1 MSVSWK
7 SLRHR
12 VEWLLIRLAAF
23 LVPLCP
29 RRLIVWIGSAIGSIA
44 AVVDRPGRRVALS
57 NLDCAFGPAMTA
69 ARKRQLVRESY
80 RHFARTMTDLFWSPR
95 LTRENYLRYID
106 VVNLDAVEAEM
117 KKANGI
123 VFACCHYSNFE
134 WVAVA
139 ANYFGVP
146 SALVTH
152 TFKNPLLDP
161 IFVGLRESSGQRV
174 ISREGAVFQLF
185 KTLRRGGC
193 VAILTDLTL
202 PARLPTV
209 AIDCFGL
216 KTSVT
221 FAHAWAHRRAG
232 ATIINV
238 HCEPLPRGRYR
249 VVFHP
254 VAEFAPDASL
264 QEIAQKCW
272 DQFEPVV
279 AKNPA
284 PWMWMYKHWRYRPLA
299 PDARS
304 YPFYANISQDF
315 ERRLDERARSLPP
328 MTSNIMLPPGVL
340 P

>member
-1 MSVSWK
+1 MSVFLK
-7 SLRHR
+7 NFRHR
-12 VEWLLIRLAAF
+12 VEWLLIKLAAF

-29 RRLIVWIGSAIGSIA
+29 RRLVVWIGSAVGTIA
-44 AVVDRPGRRVALS
+44 AVVDRPGRRVALG
-57 NLDCAFGPAMTA
+57 NLECAFGATMAP
-69 ARKRQLVRESY
+69 ARKRQLVGESY

-95 LTRENYLRYID
+95 LTRENYSRYID
-106 VVNLDAVEAEM
+106 VVNLDVVEAEM
-117 KKANGI
+117 KKGNGI

-134 WVAVA
+134 WVAIG

-152 TFKNPLLDP
+152 TFKNSLLDP

-174 ISREGAVFQLF
+174 ISREGAVFQLY
-185 KTLRRGGC
+185 KTLLRGGR

-221 FAHAWAHRRAG
+221 VAHAWAHRRAG

-238 HCEPLPRGRYR
+238 HCEPLPGGRYR

-254 VAEFAPDASL
+254 VIEFAPDASF
-264 QEIAQKCW
+264 QEIAQACW
-272 DQFEPVV
+272 DRFEPVV
-279 AKNPA
+279 RKNPA
-284 PWMWMYKHWRYRPLA
+284 PWMWMYKHWRYRPEA
-299 PDARS
+299 AEPNA
-304 YPFYANISQDF
+304 YPFYANVSPHF
-315 ERRLDERARSLPP
+315 EKRLKETEAMRADY
-328 MTSNIMLPPGVL
+328 
-340 P
+340 

>member
-1 MSVSWK
+1 MSVFWK
-7 SLRHR
+7 SFRHR
-12 VEWLLIRLAAF
+12 VEWLLVKLAAF

-29 RRLIVWIGSAIGSIA
+29 RRFVVWIGSAIGTIA

-57 NLDCAFGPAMTA
+57 NLECAFGAAMTS

-95 LTRENYLRYID
+95 LTRENYSRYVD
-106 VVNLDAVEAEM
+106 VANLEVVEAEM
-117 KKANGI
+117 KKGNGI

-134 WVAVA
+134 WVAIA

-146 SALVTH
+146 SALITH
-152 TFKNPLLDP
+152 TFKNSLLDP

-174 ISREGAVFQLF
+174 ISREGAVFQLY
-185 KTLRRGGC
+185 KTLYRGGR

-238 HCEPLPRGRYR
+238 HCEPLPGGRYR

-254 VAEFAPDASL
+254 VSEFAPGASF
-264 QEIAQKCW
+264 QEIAQACW
-272 DQFEPVV
+272 ERFEPYVR
-279 AKNPA
+279 KNPA
-284 PWMWMYKHWRYRPLA
+284 PWMWMYKHWRYRPEA
-299 PDARS
+299 ADPAK
-304 YPFYANISQDF
+304 YPFYANISPHF
-315 ERRLDERARSLPP
+315 EKRLKESDAPASR
-328 MTSNIMLPPGVL
+328 
-340 P
+340 

>member
-1 MSVSWK
+1 MNVSWK

-12 VEWLLIRLAAF
+12 VEWLLVKLAAF

-29 RRLIVWIGSAIGSIA
+29 RPLIVWIGSAIGSVA

-57 NLDCAFGPAMTA
+57 NLDCAFGAAMTP

-80 RHFARTMTDLFWSPR
+80 QHFARTMTDLFWSPR
-95 LTRENYLRYID
+95 LTRENYSRYID
-106 VVNLDAVEAEM
+106 VVNLEVVQAEM
-117 KKANGI
+117 QKGNGI

-185 KTLRRGGC
+185 KTLLRGGC

-216 KTSVT
+216 RTSVT

-249 VVFHP
+249 IVFHP
-254 VAEFAPDASL
+254 VIGFAPDASFR
-264 QEIAQKCW
+264 EIAQACW
-272 DQFEPVV
+272 DRFEPVV
-279 AKNPA
+279 RKNPA
-284 PWMWMYKHWRYRPLA
+284 PWMWMYKHWRYRPA
-299 PDARS
+299 VADPAQ
-304 YPFYANISQDF
+304 YPFYANVSPHF
-315 ERRLDERARSLPP
+315 EKRLAADADK
-328 MTSNIMLPPGVL
+328 TG
-340 P
+340 

>member
-1 MSVSWK
+1 MIVSWK

-12 VEWLLIRLAAF
+12 VEWLLVKLAAF

-29 RRLIVWIGSAIGSIA
+29 RRLIVWIGSAIGSVA
-44 AVVDRPGRRVALS
+44 AVVDWAGRRVALS
-57 NLDCAFGPAMTA
+57 NLDCAFGVTMTS

-80 RHFARTMTDLFWSPR
+80 RHFARTMIDLFWSPC
-95 LTRENYLRYID
+95 LTRENYSRYIE
-106 VVNLDAVEAEM
+106 VVNLNVVEVEM
-117 KKANGI
+117 QKGNGI

-161 IFVGLRESSGQRV
+161 IFIGLRESSGQRV
-174 ISREGAVFQLF
+174 ISREGAVFQLY
-185 KTLRRGGC
+185 KTLVRGGR

-221 FAHAWAHRRAG
+221 VAHAWAHRRAG

-238 HCEPLPRGRYR
+238 HCEPLPGGRYR

-254 VAEFAPDASL
+254 PTEFAQEASF
-264 QEIAQKCW
+264 QEIAQACW
-272 DQFEPVV
+272 DRFEPFVR
-279 AKNPA
+279 KNPA
-284 PWMWMYKHWRYRPLA
+284 PWMWMYKHWRYRPEA
-299 PDARS
+299 ADPDA
-304 YPFYANISQDF
+304 YPFYANVSPHF
-315 ERRLDERARSLPP
+315 EKRLKESEA
-328 MTSNIMLPPGVL
+328 M
-340 P
+340 

>member
-1 MSVSWK
+1 MNDSWK
-7 SLRHR
+7 RVRHR
-12 VEWLLIRLAAF
+12 VEWLLVWLAGW

-29 RRLIVWIGSAIGSIA
+29 RRLIVGIGSAIGSVA

-57 NLDCAFGPAMTA
+57 NLDCAFGSAMPR

-95 LTRENYLRYID
+95 LTRENYSRYID
-106 VVNLDAVEAEM
+106 VVNLEVVQAAM
-117 KKANGI
+117 KKGNGI

-161 IFVGLRESSGQRV
+161 IFAALRESSGQRV
-174 ISREGAVFQLF
+174 ITREGAVFQLY

-202 PARLPTV
+202 PARMPTV
-209 AIDCFGL
+209 PIDCFGL

-221 FAHAWAHRRAG
+221 FAHAWAFRRAD

-238 HCEPLPRGRYR
+238 HCEPLPHGRYR

-254 VAEFAPDASL
+254 LIQFAPDASH
-264 QEIAQKCW
+264 QEIAQACW

-279 AKNPA
+279 RQNPA
-284 PWMWMYKHWRYRPLA
+284 PWMWMYKHWRYRPEGA
-299 PDARS
+299 DPKA
-304 YPFYANISQDF
+304 YPFYANVSPHF
-315 ERRLDERARSLPP
+315 EKRLRESETADASGR
-328 MTSNIMLPPGVL
+328 G
-340 P
+340 